1 MNKRA
6 NELLKEIRSK
16 QVKPLYVL
24 DGDEPYYIDLLCDAF
39 EQHLLDPGEKDFN
52 LNIFYGKDSDWR
64 QIINA
69 CRSYPTFAQR
79 RLVILKEATQ
89 LKEFQELEGYFK
101 NPAPTTVCVVCYKYK
116 KIDGRSSILK
126 TIKNHG
132 VYESFMK
139 LRDYEVA
146 DWIRQYATAEN
157 LKISSGNCELLA
169 AYLGTDLQKIANELE
184 KLRINL
190 APGSEIDARLIEQYI
205 GISKE
210 YNVFEFP
217 KSILTRNA
225 ELAFRIA
232 NFFMGNPKENPLVV
246 ITAMLYTEFNK
257 LYKFHFTKGMSQGE
271 AASLLKVSPYFL
283 KDYER
288 YARQFSLPQTIQAI
302 HLVAE
307 FNQKSVGINAS
318 GSSTT
323 LLKELT
329 YKLLSL

>member
-1 MNKRA
+1 MNKRV

-39 EQHLLDPGEKDFN
+39 EQHILDSSEKDFN
-52 LNIFYGKDSDWR
+52 LNVFYGKDSDWR
-64 QIINA
+64 EIINA
-69 CRSYPTFAQR
+69 CRSYPTFAQQ
-79 RLVILKEATQ
+79 RLVILKEAAQ
-89 LKEFQELEGYFK
+89 LKDFPQLEAYFK
-101 NPAPTTVCVVCYKYK
+101 NPATTTVFVVCYKYK
-116 KIDGRSSILK
+116 KIDGRSTILK
-126 TIKNHG
+126 AVKNHG

-139 LRDYEVA
+139 LRDYEIA
-146 DWIRQYATAEN
+146 DWIRQYTTAEN

-169 AYLGTDLQKIANELE
+169 AYLGNDLQKIANELD

-190 APGSEIDARLIEQYI
+190 APGSEIDANLIEQYI

-217 KSILTRNA
+217 KSILSRNA
-225 ELAFRIA
+225 ELSFRIA
-232 NFFMGNPKENPLVV
+232 NYFMGNPKDHPLVV
-246 ITAMLYTEFNK
+246 ITAMLYTELNK
-257 LYKFHFTKGMSQGE
+257 LYKFHFTKGMPQGE
-271 AASLLKVSPYFL
+271 AASLLKITPYFL

-288 YARQFSLPQTIQAI
+288 YARQFSLQQTIEAI

-307 FNQKSVGINAS
+307 YNQKSVGIHAS

-329 YKLLSL
+329 YKLLSV